1 LGIRKG
7 GLCVVFLKHTGL
19 FSGLNHRA
27 QACYLTSNLPL
38 TFDTFI
44 IRVNANLGIYSFYKV
59 NMKFS
64 KAVFLTVATATLV
77 ACGGG
82 GGSSSPAAADVVD
95 KYVGTWVAC
104 VARSAPSTGAYKE
117 SVTYTKTGP
126 SAVSFAFKQ
135 ESFAS
140 ADCTGTPT
148 ATPFSQSGTAVLKGT
163 KVVGADTVDKF
174 EETITSV
181 PTSLNKEI
189 AFISGNA
196 LKLSDTSS
204 TNFDADGYPTVLDN
218 VYVYIKQG
226 NISVALQTGY
236 SGTWLGT
243 CRQNTS
249 FSIGGAFGY
258 AVGTITF
265 NSASATNV
273 SGSTSNKIYSNANCT
288 GTPLATNG
296 RNFSFTIDGTTVI
309 DGKNVDKVT
318 QTLSAYDSNMSSAA
332 VTINGV
338 SYVANYFTRVDV
350 FKDISV
356 IVDNQLFSGVGASP
370 GADYPT
376 ALRTTPSATRQ

>member
-1 LGIRKG
+1 
-7 GLCVVFLKHTGL
+7 
-19 FSGLNHRA
+19 
-27 QACYLTSNLPL
+27 
-38 TFDTFI
+38 
-44 IRVNANLGIYSFYKV
+44 LGIYSFYKV

-64 KAVFLTVATATLV
+64 KVVFLTVATATLV

-82 GGSSSPAAADVVD
+82 GGGSSSPVATTDVVD
-95 KYVGTWVAC
+95 KYVGTWVVC
-104 VARSAPSTGAYKE
+104 VARSAPNTGANKE

-218 VYVYIKQG
+218 VYVYIKEG
-226 NISVALQTGY
+226 NISVAPQTGY

-243 CRQNTS
+243 CRQRTS
-249 FSIGGAFGY
+249 ISIGGAFAY
-258 AVGTITF
+258 SIGTI
-265 NSASATNV
+265 NVSSVSATNV
-273 SGSTSNKIYSNANCT
+273 SGSISNKIFGNSACT
-288 GTPLATNG
+288 GTPAATDG
-296 RNFSFTIDGTTVI
+296 RNFAFTIDGAVTI
-309 DGKNVDKVT
+309 DGKSVDQIT
-318 QTLSAYDSNMSSAA
+318 QTLQAIDTGAGSSA
-332 VTINGV
+332 VTISGV
-338 SYVANYFTRVDV
+338 SYVANYFTRVDT
-350 FKDISV
+350 FKDLSAV
-356 IVDNQLFSGVGASP
+356 VGNQWFAGVGAGS
-370 GADYPT
+370 ATVYPT
-376 ALRTTPSATRQ
+376 VLQTIATGTRQ